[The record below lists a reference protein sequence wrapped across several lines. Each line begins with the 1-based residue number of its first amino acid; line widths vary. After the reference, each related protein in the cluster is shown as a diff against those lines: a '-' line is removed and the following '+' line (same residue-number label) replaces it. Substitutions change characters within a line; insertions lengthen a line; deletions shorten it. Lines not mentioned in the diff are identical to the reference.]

1 MKRFLKW
8 LFWILAGLVSMGAT
22 LGAYLALT
30 FDPNAYKPQ
39 IIEAVQAQTQRTL
52 KLDGDIKLMFFPS
65 IGVHL
70 GKISLSEYK
79 SEREFAAVEDA
90 SVSLAVWPLLR
101 KQVVVSQVAVSG
113 VTVAVVKRADGTTN
127 LDDLLSKG
135 ASPAVAED
143 TPATQAAP
151 ITFDIAGVAVENCA
165 FSYDDQGTGNQ
176 LRLERL
182 SLRTGRLAPAVPTDV
197 ILATRIQMT
206 QPKVDV
212 GVEMAGKVRFDLDK
226 AHYALSGLDL
236 RVSGQALDIE
246 GLKLKLKAG
255 ADADLTSQTFQL
267 TDLLLDIQGKQA
279 GTFDVHLALPGAMLK
294 QEEISIENLA
304 LRANMDAAFGKLA
317 ATLSLPR
324 VNGNLEKIALRGLA
338 VDVGLEQPRQLLSAR
353 LETELIAGLKTQ
365 QFNLK
370 DMQIRF
376 KANGEQLPGKVI
388 ESTLKGSVQADLQR
402 ESIQANLAG
411 GLLQSQIRA
420 KAAVKGF
427 KAPVIR
433 YDLEVDNFDADAY
446 LPPKN
451 TEQQQA
457 KTVTQE
463 QPFDLSAL
471 KGLDVEGS
479 VRIGALKAANVQVA
493 KLRIDLKARD
503 GIATIAPLS
512 AALYQGNLDG
522 RLRIDANTSSFD
534 VTQKLVGVQIAPLL
548 KDAAG
553 LEIADG
559 KGNVQLALH
568 TQGNTV
574 TALKRALNGKV
585 AIDLT
590 DGAIRGVD
598 LGKLVQGIQRLN
610 KDTKAETLGVNQS
623 ERTTFS
629 EFKASLDIKDGVAH
643 NDDLS
648 VRSTVLRLAGNGD
661 IDIGHDRMN
670 YNAKVIMAKTEQGNT
685 GTLPVNVQGPFDAL
699 KIKIDY
705 AALFADIARQRLE
718 EEKAA
723 LKHKLDDEKA
733 AAQAA
738 AQAKLEAEKA
748 AAKAKLE
755 AEKAAAKAKA
765 EEQLKQG
772 LKNLFK

>member
-1 MKRFLKW
+1 MKRFLKSV
-8 LFWILAGLVSMGAT
+8 LWILAGLASVGAT

-39 IIEAVQAQTQRTL
+39 IIDAVQAQTQRTL

-70 GKISLSEYK
+70 GKISLSEYQ

-101 KQVVVSQVAVSG
+101 KQLVVNQISISGAKVAVI
-113 VTVAVVKRADGTTN
+113 KRADGSTT
-127 LDDLLSKG
+127 LDDLWAKG
-135 ASPAVAED
+135 A
-143 TPATQAAP
+143 TPAQAAEKPASNTAP
-151 ITFDIAGVAVENCA
+151 IAFDIAGVTVENCA
-165 FSYDDQGTGNQ
+165 LSYDDQATGNQ
-176 LRLERL
+176 LRLSQL
-182 SLRTGRLAPAVPTDV
+182 SLRTGRLMPGLPTDV
-197 ILATRIQMT
+197 TLTTHLQMR

-212 GVEMAGKVRFDLDK
+212 AVEMAGKVRFDLDK

-236 RVSGQALDIE
+236 SVSGQALDIQN
-246 GLKLKLKAG
+246 LKVRLSAA
-255 ADADLTSQTFQL
+255 ADADLASQAFQMR
-267 TDLLLDIQGKQA
+267 DLMLDIQGKQS
-279 GTFDVHLALPGAMLK
+279 GTFDVHMTLPAVALK
-294 QEEISIENLA
+294 QQDFSAENLA
-304 LRANMDAAFGKLA
+304 LRANLDAAIGKLA

-324 VNGNLEKIALRGLA
+324 VSGSLEQIALRGLA

-353 LETELIAGLKTQ
+353 MEAELIAGLKTQ

-370 DMQIRF
+370 DMQIKL

-388 ESTLKGSVQADLQR
+388 ESTLKGSVQVDLQR

-411 GLLQSQIRA
+411 GVLQSQIRA
-420 KAAVKGF
+420 KAAVNGF
-427 KAPVIR
+427 NAPVIR
-433 YDLEVDNFDADAY
+433 YDLEVDHFDADPY
-446 LPPKN
+446 LPPKAPAP
-451 TEQQQA
+451 QQA
-457 KTVTQE
+457 KTATPE

-479 VRIGALKAANVQVA
+479 VRFGALKAANVQVT
-493 KLRIDLKARD
+493 KLRIDLKTKD
-503 GIATIAPLS
+503 GIATISPLS
-512 AALYQGNLDG
+512 AVLYQGNLEG
-522 RLRIDANTSSFD
+522 RLRIDANTSSLEL
-534 VTQKLVGVQIAPLL
+534 TQKLNGVQIAPLL

-553 LEIADG
+553 VEVAEG

-568 TQGNTV
+568 SQGNTL

-585 AIDLT
+585 AIDLS

-610 KDTKAETLGVNQS
+610 KDSQVETLGVNQS
-623 ERTTFS
+623 ERTAFS

-648 VRSTVLRLAGNGD
+648 VRSTVLRLNGNGD
-661 IDIGHDRMN
+661 IDIGHDRMD
-670 YNAKVIMAKTEQGNT
+670 YNAKVIMAKTEQGHT

-699 KIKIDY
+699 KIKVDY

-723 LKHKLDDEKA
+723 LKRKLDDEKA
-733 AAQAA
+733 ATQAA
-738 AQAKLEAEKA
+738 V
-748 AAKAKLE
+748 KAKLE
-755 AEKAAAKAKA
+755 AEKTAAKAKA
-765 EEQLKQG
+765 EEKLKQG
-772 LKNLFK
+772 IKNLFK